1 MAVLDEA
8 ALICDFAE
16 TYHIYDWRSLPAR
29 YAAILACGLRPDSR
43 IMLKISGTT
52 APINT
57 MLLATIADATR
68 MQVWQQTKDGQRRR
82 NAPKSLLELITKKI
96 GDRVEPG
103 HGFDSAADFVKWRK
117 NMLGGE

>member
-29 YAAILACGLRPDSR
+29 YAAILASGLRPDSR
-43 IMLKISGTT
+43 IMLKISDT
-52 APINT
+52 AVPINT

-68 MQVWQQTKDGQRRR
+68 VQAWHETKDGQRGR

-103 HGFDSAADFVKWRK
+103 RGFDSAADFVKWRE